1 LRSGRRGTGRA
12 RVRLR
17 NEEEMK
23 MRNVEIEVRVPGP
36 RLPVVLRELVDR
48 LCAGDWE
55 RRSTKDGSRFYYVV
69 GAESAGAT
77 SSGVDEFRVSE
88 FPAEKP
94 TPDPKQP
101 GALAEWHVRSQVAG
115 KHPNYLERAKR
126 RLERAGVE
134 THVIDGF
141 LAGERNIQEF
151 YKGEFVPDDNGLQA
165 LVEFLQAYR
174 ISKSA
179 ERSMELDDE
188 EINEI
193 EITREKMYLQEL
205 CDKFEKMVDRGSQLE
220 AASFSDPQ
228 LEEASRCLLYGFYR
242 AAIVLSACAV
252 ESTLKD
258 STGKK
263 WFNTYD
269 ELVDTAWWAGKL
281 GPDEKHLAGPAKTI
295 FKKRTDVVH
304 YNWSPKEDDAGEILG
319 VAKEV
324 IEYLRSHPR

>member
-1 LRSGRRGTGRA
+1 
-12 RVRLR
+12 
-17 NEEEMK
+17 

-77 SSGVDEFRVSE
+77 SGAVNESWVSE

-94 TPDPKQP
+94 TRDPKQP
-101 GALAEWHVRSQVAG
+101 SPLAEWHVRSQVAG
-115 KHPNYLERAKR
+115 KHPNYLERARR

-134 THVIDGF
+134 SQAIDRF
-141 LAGERNIQEF
+141 LAGKGNIQEF
-151 YKGEFVPDDNGLQA
+151 FEGRFGQSEKDWETLN
-165 LVEFLQAYR
+165 EFLKAYR

-179 ERSMELDDE
+179 EPPMELDDE
-188 EINEI
+188 EMNEI
-193 EITREKMYLQEL
+193 EIAREKMYLQEL
-205 CDKFEKMVDRGSQLE
+205 CSKFERMVDRGSQLE

-228 LEEASRCLLYGFYR
+228 LEEASRCLLYEFYR
-242 AAIVLSACAV
+242 AAILLSACAV

-304 YNWSPKEDDAGEILG
+304 HNWSPEEDDAGEILG

-324 IEYLRSHPR
+324 IEYLRSQPR